1 MEISKNIK
9 DDNYIDVLTPKML
22 ESGEWRNTSLR
33 PLNVESPA
41 PTIYSGKKHP
51 VRIFIDEV
59 REIFVSLGFQEVE
72 GSIVQSSFWNF
83 DALFTPQDHPAREIQ
98 DTFYIE
104 NEKEC
109 MGMTQLYTT
118 FDSLELSKKIILYDL
133 YVRSEYRNKGIG
145 RMLMNAAKGFAE
157 EKGVTSVELSTAI
170 TNKNAQSLYESLNY
184 QRDTEYYDYYLPIK

>member
-1 MEISKNIK
+1 MSIHESKSITASNDYEFTISEANGNWQ
-9 DDNYIDVLTPKML
+9 DNKGNY
-22 ESGEWRNTSLR
+22 
-33 PLNVESPA
+33 
-41 PTIYSGKKHP
+41 GKS
-51 VRIFIDEV
+51 RI
-59 REIFVSLGFQEVE
+59 L
-72 GSIVQSSFWNF
+72 
-83 DALFTPQDHPAREIQ
+83 
-98 DTFYIE
+98 FYIE

-145 RMLMNAAKGFAE
+145 RMLMNAAKSFAE

-184 QRDTEYYDYYLPIK
+184 QRDTEYYDYYLQIK